1 MWYAV
6 TIDGDRGAWEQASS
20 CPAMSGCQRVCESR
34 VGLCD
39 RWGTMANVVSS
50 VKQGIKLLISFDSL
64 EVFVKWEGEQ
74 YC

>member
-1 MWYAV
+1 
-6 TIDGDRGAWEQASS
+6 
-20 CPAMSGCQRVCESR
+20 MSGCQRVCESR